1 MTAPRQSKPVAGRF
15 FEDFRIGERL
25 RHATPGALREGD
37 ASLYTALCGTRFA
50 VQSADSFARAKER
63 ERIGALRVRTIATT
77 NRPCADFPLR
87 EGEGYEPHVAL
98 DLDYWAIL
106 PR

>member
-15 FEDFRIGERL
+15 FEDFRIGETL
-25 RHATPGALREGD
+25 RHATP
-37 ASLYTALCGTRFA
+37 
-50 VQSADSFARAKER
+50 
-63 ERIGALRVRTIATT
+63 RT
-77 NRPCADFPLR
+77 PC
-87 EGEGYEPHVAL
+87 EGYEPHVAL